1 MLRRLVPSKLA
12 EFVDFSLR
20 SFNETKGYGFIESAD
35 TAAIYGKE
43 QHGGGRSRSF
53 EGCRLDDHG
62 NKKTYLTFE
71 VIKQLGFNHG
81 FRAFLADFPW
91 LFLWFSRLFVG
102 VCQAL
107 TGALPCQ
114 DVFVL
119 KTALQGAFPGDQ
131 VPARLGFIMFHGE
144 NVGTYR
150 NRWMNFWM
158 NWGYLMTNSDEKPSN
173 FIGVALPFDGLR
185 STLI

>member
-1 MLRRLVPSKLA
+1 MTCYIHGPLKKMLELEDVEVLGVDLDHSDIFFEKAEKSWVLEPSKLA

-43 QHGGGRSRSF
+43 QHGTTGRFWSF

-91 LFLWFSRLFVG
+91 VFRWFSSLFVG
-102 VCQAL
+102 VSQAL
-107 TGALPCQ
+107 TGALP
-114 DVFVL
+114 
-119 KTALQGAFPGDQ
+119 
-131 VPARLGFIMFHGE
+131 
-144 NVGTYR
+144 
-150 NRWMNFWM
+150 
-158 NWGYLMTNSDEKPSN
+158 
-173 FIGVALPFDGLR
+173 LPRTSLF
-185 STLI
+185 

>member
-1 MLRRLVPSKLA
+1 MLWRLVPSKLA
-12 EFVDFSLR
+12 KLLDFSLR

-43 QHGGGRSRSF
+43 QHGATGRFWSF

-62 NKKTYLTFE
+62 NKTYLTFE

-81 FRAFLADFPW
+81 FRGFLADFPW
-91 LFLWFSRLFVG
+91 VFLWFSRLFVG
-102 VCQAL
+102 AKPGQVHC
-107 TGALPCQ
+107 PWKQ

-131 VPARLGFIMFHGE
+131 VPVRLGFIMFHGE
-144 NVGTYR
+144 HVGT
-150 NRWMNFWM
+150 NPLVNIQKAIE
-158 NWGYLMTNSDEKPSN
+158 NGHL
-173 FIGVALPFDGLR
+173 
-185 STLI
+185 